1 MNDIKELTNFAKEEA
16 LAYQLYRMVAKKQ
29 KKEEHKI
36 ILNKIAEQEKIHLN
50 KFNTE
55 LGKNISV
62 EDYSRRQYRRNKFL
76 FKLFGSIFILRL
88 FERREEKSR
97 IKYAKF
103 IESYPVLNEIIR
115 EEKTHASKLDSILKD
130 EKLLYASSIVLGMND
145 ALVEMSGAIAGYTFA
160 LEDTRQIGII
170 AAITGVAAALSMA
183 SSEFLSAR
191 QDSHAHPIRSSF
203 YTGLTYLIVVSSM
216 ILPYLIIGNKFI
228 ALGAMLSVV
237 VIIIYLFNLYISIAK
252 KQSLI
257 KNFLIMV
264 IIALGVSF
272 VSFLIGLLIN
282 KI

>member
-1 MNDIKELTNFAKEEA
+1 MNDIKELTNFAKDEA

-62 EDYSRRQYRRNKFL
+62 EDYSKRQYRRYKFL

-103 IESYPVLNEIIR
+103 IESYPVLNDIVR

-191 QDSHAHPIRSSF
+191 QDGHSHPIRSSF

-216 ILPYLIIGNKFI
+216 ILPYLIIGDKFF

-237 VIIIYLFNLYISIAK
+237 VIIIYLFNVYISIAK

-272 VSFLIGLLIN
+272 VSFIIGLLIN
-282 KI
+282 QI